1 MRTLTASLSVIGL
14 FLTSFFAPVYAELDT
29 SSITAAL
36 TTAEG
41 SVSTVGAAII
51 ALFVILAVIGIV
63 ISLLRRG

>member
-1 MRTLTASLSVIGL
+1 MRTFFASISAFGL
-14 FLTSFFAPVYAELDT
+14 LLTSFFAPVYAELD
-29 SSITAAL
+29 ITPITTAL

-41 SVSTVGAAII
+41 SISTVGAAVI